1 MDDGDIYEHMAVSPV
16 GAGVQRL
23 DVIASGVGR
32 RRWTREAKARII
44 AESMAAGANVAEVAR
59 RNDMQPQHLYL
70 WRRTALEQMGSRTG
84 SRDQQSFVPVT
95 IEGPRLSP
103 ASQSVPDGSGT
114 CTEISIDL
122 CGASLRIPE
131 GVSADHIG
139 RVLSAVRGTS

>member
-59 RNDMQPQHLYL
+59 RNDMVPQHLYL
-70 WRRTALEQMGSRTG
+70 WRRTALERLGSH
-84 SRDQQSFVPVT
+84 DQPAFVPVA

-103 ASQSVPDGSGT
+103 ASQSLPDRNAG
-114 CTEISIDL
+114 CPEIGIDM
-122 CGASLRIPE
+122 CGVSLRIPDGASVE
-131 GVSADHIG
+131 HIG
-139 RVLSAVRGTS
+139 RVLSAVRGPS